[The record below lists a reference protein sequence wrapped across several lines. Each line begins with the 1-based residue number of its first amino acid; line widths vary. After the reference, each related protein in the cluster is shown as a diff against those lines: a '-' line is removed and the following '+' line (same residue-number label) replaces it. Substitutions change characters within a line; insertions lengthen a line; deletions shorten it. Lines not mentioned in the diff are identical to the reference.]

1 MIPILQK
8 NFFRP
13 GRPPVRSYSRACG
26 VCQKKL
32 TVKNNGTLRAQIDGF
47 LAHKISTFDPWVRLG
62 CLGYFLRAIFN
73 FRMNG
78 KGPES

>member
-8 NFFRP
+8 KISP
-13 GRPPVRSYSRACG
+13 GSPASPELFTRMRGLSEKANR
-26 VCQKKL
+26 
-32 TVKNNGTLRAQIDGF
+32 KNNGTLRAQIDGF

>member
-1 MIPILQK
+1 MIPILQI
-8 NFFRP
+8 FFARVARQS
-13 GRPPVRSYSRACG
+13 GAIHAHAGFVG
-26 VCQKKL
+26 KKL
-32 TVKNNGTLRAQIDGF
+32 TAKNNGTLRAQIDGF

-78 KGPES
+78 IGPES